1 MGSMLQ
7 HVAPLFIYVCLQA
20 VCMIIELVID
30 IKFFRLK
37 VYAKAVL
44 VS

>member
-1 MGSMLQ
+1 MCSMLQ
-7 HVAPLFIYVCLQA
+7 HVTCFVYLCLQA
-20 VCMIIELVID
+20 VCMILVLVID
-30 IKFFRLK
+30 MKFFCLK